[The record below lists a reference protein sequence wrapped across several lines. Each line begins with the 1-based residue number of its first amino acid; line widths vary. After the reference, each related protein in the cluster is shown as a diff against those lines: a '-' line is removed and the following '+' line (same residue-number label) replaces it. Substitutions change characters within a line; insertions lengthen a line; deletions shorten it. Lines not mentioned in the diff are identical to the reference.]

1 MFKRPIHNVL
11 TGLGMIAV
19 FCLGWWIWYVLN
31 GSDAA
36 EQRAVRAAETYVDM
50 TYPELELNV
59 IGVTYLSLYDAKYY
73 VLYASPSH
81 VDTELWVRVTRA
93 GEVVD
98 DNFGDAASVS
108 SDVSL
113 SLDRRDALPCNQK
126 NSPDEFV
133 WRVFL
138 ITLYALRL

>member
-19 FCLGWWIWYVLN
+19 FCLSWWIWYVLN

-36 EQRAVRAAETYVDM
+36 EQRAVRAAEVHVDM

-59 IGVTYLSLYDAKYY
+59 IDVTYLSLYDAKYY
-73 VLYASPSH
+73 VLYVSPSYA
-81 VDTELWVRVTRA
+81 DTELWVCVTRA

-98 DNFGDAASVS
+98 DNFRDAANAS
-108 SDVSL
+108 SDVIL
-113 SLDRRDALPCNQK
+113 SLNRREVYD
-126 NSPDEFV
+126 
-133 WRVFL
+133 
-138 ITLYALRL
+138 